1 MKRSNPT
8 QGPSP
13 PGVGRGATS
22 NGRCK
27 TCTRPTS
34 SQPGY
39 PPHLDARWWT
49 DQPNPVLQAVTNP
62 SSTPARPR
70 RTGDNTRCPN
80 GAATP
85 QRPLGLSKLVDDDP
99 TSTIKEEK
107 RSRATKKIYQSS
119 RSLQQWCRLNA
130 PFPPERQQ
138 QVGSTLSGQAWS
150 PESAASVP
158 PDKPGS
164 TRTQQPTRQLHPPRQ
179 PAAASTPSTS
189 AYQDPSPSP
198 RMRPALQRHNPPGS
212 RPQDATDPS
221 TAAPRLIKSKRL
233 QCRLATKPL
242 RNQRL
247 YGCTALEEDNI
258 QTSQGSAADGSID
271 RDRDAD
277 GGV

>member
-62 SSTPARPR
+62 SSTPTRPR
-70 RTGDNTRCPN
+70 RTGDNTRRPN

-85 QRPLGLSKLVDDDP
+85 QRPLGLSNLMDDDP
-99 TSTIKEEK
+99 TSTTKEEK
-107 RSRATKKIYQSS
+107 RSRATKKKTSIHPLTPTMVPTQ
-119 RSLQQWCRLNA
+119 R
-130 PFPPERQQ
+130 PPERQQ
-138 QVGSTLSGQAWS
+138 QVGSTLSGQAWP
-150 PESAASVP
+150 PESAASVLS
-158 PDKPGS
+158 DKPGS